1 MAKFNKWTRKV
12 MQLSGTTNPGN
23 EEKPTVYQV
32 FFNQILDSLIVGGIA
47 GFSTYIAAGDS
58 AGFKVFGLAF
68 AIAFLFKLKEYR
80 KI

>member
-1 MAKFNKWTRKV
+1 
-12 MQLSGTTNPGN
+12 MQLSGTTNSGN
-23 EEKPTVYQV
+23 EEKPTTYQV

-47 GFSTYIAAGDS
+47 GFSTYITAGDT